1 MSKIEVKGD
10 GNQVYHKVKKSRINS
25 NNQTTNNYSTVKW
38 VAVASLIVAVVD
50 LILRY
55 WSSIVQLFK

>member
-25 NNQTTNNYSTVKW
+25 NEQTTNNYSTVKW
-38 VAVASLIVAVVD
+38 VAIASLIVAVVG
-50 LILRY
+50 LVLRY
-55 WSSIVQLFK
+55 WSSIVQVFK